1 MNVKIFALSLF
12 ALILIA
18 CGGNTA
24 QNDAIRQNEI
34 TEPIPV
40 KSGITG
46 YQDLESSEFK
56 KAVMEA
62 KDPVIIDVRTPD
74 EIAGGKLNGAIEI
87 DYYDSSFGN
96 KILEMDKSKDYFIY
110 CASGIRSAKTCRM
123 MVEQGFTKVTNL
135 KGGYSAYK
143 E

>member
-1 MNVKIFALSLF
+1 MKVNYF
-12 ALILIA
+12 ILIIFSITILA

-24 QNDAIRQNEI
+24 QNNNTSADQV
-34 TEPIPV
+34 TEPAPV

-46 YQDLESSEFK
+46 YRDLGSEDFK

-74 EIAGGKLNGAIEI
+74 EIANGKLNGAIELN
-87 DYYDSSFGN
+87 YYDSTFGN
-96 KILEMDKSKDYFIY
+96 TILEMDKSKPYFIY

-123 MVEQGFTKVTNL
+123 MVEKGFTDVTNL
-135 KGGYSAYK
+135 KGGYSTYK